1 MTEHVDAVVIG
12 AGVVGLACARALARA
27 GREVLILERERDFGT
42 GISSRNSEVIHAGL
56 YYPPGSRK
64 ARLCVAGREA
74 LYRFCADHRV
84 DCARLGKLVVAVTA
98 DQEPALAALRARALA
113 NGVTALAWLDRG
125 AVAALEPHLDVHAA
139 LHSPD
144 TGIVDSRALMRALLG
159 DAEAAGAVLALGS
172 RVVDGAARPDGIA
185 IRVAGGDGAVTEL
198 RARTLVNAAG
208 LDAAAL
214 AGAIA
219 GVPASAVPRL
229 WYARGQ
235 YFGHAGPVPFRR
247 LIYPL
252 PEPGGLGIH
261 LTLDLAGQGRFG
273 PDVTWVAAPEFSV
286 DPGMAP
292 RFAEAIRRWWP
303 DLDPDRL
310 VPGYAGVRPK
320 LAGPG
325 MGDSDFRIDG
335 PAVHGVAGLVNLFG
349 IESPGLT
356 ACLAIGDWVA
366 GLALAG

>member
-1 MTEHVDAVVIG
+1 MESVDAVVVG

-56 YYPPGSRK
+56 YYPPGSLK

-74 LYRFCADHRV
+74 LYRFCGDHRV

-98 DQEPALAALRARALA
+98 AQEPALAALRARAA
-113 NGVTALAWLDRG
+113 VNGVVGLAWLDRG
-125 AVAALEPHLDVHAA
+125 EVAALEPHLDVYAA

-159 DAEAAGAVLALGS
+159 DAEAAGAVLALDC
-172 RVVDGAARPDGIA
+172 RVVAGAVRPDGIA
-185 IRVAGGDGAVTEL
+185 IRVAGGNGAETEL
-198 RARTLVNAAG
+198 RARVLVNAAG
-208 LDAAAL
+208 LDAAAV

-235 YFGHAGPVPFRR
+235 YFSHTGRVPFQR

-261 LTLDLAGQGRFG
+261 LTLDLAGEGRFG
-273 PDVTWVAAPEFSV
+273 PDVSWVEAPDHRV
-286 DPGMAP
+286 DADAAP
-292 RFAEAIRRWWP
+292 RFAAAIRRWWP
-303 DLDPDRL
+303 DLDAARL
-310 VPGYAGVRPK
+310 VPAYAGVRPK
-320 LAGPG
+320 LVGPG
-325 MGDSDFRIDG
+325 MGESDFRIDG
-335 PAVHGVAGLVNLFG
+335 PAVHGVPGLVNLFG

-356 ACLAIGDWVA
+356 ACLAIGDWVV
-366 GLALAG
+366 GPGCLGV